1 MSWILRVKRIETHSA
16 GPKPRTYG
24 KYELIVGGKT
34 EQTGFMCEPIGPS
47 SSYTK
52 KVRVSAGLYRAQIHL
67 GTMYKTIGYDTIN
80 PSQSN
85 NMPAIKLED
94 RGTRDFILIHPAH
107 EPTLYLS
114 SVGCLNPTSAIAE
127 NQSMNFE
134 DSRARTINL
143 IDSLKNFAPNLFA
156 NPYQDK
162 IIDGAI
168 IIIEEKTA

>member
-1 MSWILRVKRIETHSA
+1 MSWILTINRQEIHTT

-24 KYELIVGGKT
+24 TYDLQIGGKSRLS
-34 EQTGFMCEPIGPS
+34 GFMCEPIGPS

-52 KVRVSAGLYRAQIHL
+52 KVRIAAGLYRAQIHL
-67 GTMYKTIGYDTIN
+67 GKMYKTIDYDISKS
-80 PSQSN
+80 PSQDF

-114 SVGCLNPTSAIAE
+114 SVGCLNPTSALIE
-127 NQSMNFE
+127 SQNMDFE
-134 DSRARTINL
+134 DSRARVIDL
-143 IDSLKNFAPNLFA
+143 IESIKAFAPSAFI

-168 IIIEEKTA
+168 IIIKE

>member
-1 MSWILRVKRIETHSA
+1 MTWLLKIQRLCVHKG

-24 KYELIVGGKT
+24 RYELIIGGIT
-34 EQTGFMCEPIGPS
+34 RQTGFMCEPIGPS

-52 KVRVSAGLYRAQIHL
+52 KVRIAPGLYRAQIHL

-80 PSQSN
+80 PSQLN

-94 RGTRDFILIHPAH
+94 RGTRDLILIHPAH

-114 SVGCLNPTSAIAE
+114 SVGCLNPTSPIGE
-127 NQSMNFE
+127 NQVMSFQ
-134 DSRARTINL
+134 DSRARTIDLVN
-143 IDSLKNFAPNLFA
+143 SLKDFAPNAFI
-156 NPYQDK
+156 NPFQDK

-168 IIIEEKTA
+168 ITIEEKTA